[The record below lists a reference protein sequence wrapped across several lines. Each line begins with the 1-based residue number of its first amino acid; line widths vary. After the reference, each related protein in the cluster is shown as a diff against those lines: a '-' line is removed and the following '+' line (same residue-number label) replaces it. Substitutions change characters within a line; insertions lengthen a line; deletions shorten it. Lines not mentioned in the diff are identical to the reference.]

1 MKRNTEKKN
10 LSVRPLTD
18 QLEGGGLLYTDSR
31 SKETNEKRVK
41 KEIENYRKK
50 ILCRVQILSQTR

>member
-31 SKETNEKRVK
+31 SKETNEKRVRK
-41 KEIENYRKK
+41 KLRTIEKK